1 MSGVPARTNFDGPRS
16 ARPEEMKAIVDLLD
30 TTHRTS
36 QGKPPSIATDWPHIY
51 NEANAQNVI
60 IMKDGDRF
68 ICSTGIW
75 INDVQLGDTRLRVGG
90 INCVATVPELRK
102 HGLGKIIMDAAH
114 QRMKEAGC
122 HVGLLNT
129 AIVSWYRRLGWEE
142 SGCAISYRF
151 TKSNIGL
158 LPALPPDTTMRVA
171 GLPADM
177 SPVASAKVEASA
189 KVGDEALE
197 SIIRIRNADKLG
209 GIRTPDLLRVL
220 LQARGKPKIVIAER
234 GGQPVAYLFSSGRS
248 IREWGGPANV
258 VAGLVRAW
266 YESCESPDLSTSQ
279 RNEDWTAVIQDE
291 MSFTAPCWG
300 HSLLKRLEQQ
310 RFPFTIGYLGMMI
323 VLDPRGT
330 LDAFG
335 LGDIAIAPQGDQFV
349 LSRRDKK
356 CSVTQGQLAT
366 LFFGPE
372 RITDFGEDVFP
383 LPFWQWGIERV

>member
-1 MSGVPARTNFDGPRS
+1 
-16 ARPEEMKAIVDLLD
+16 
-30 TTHRTS
+30 
-36 QGKPPSIATDWPHIY
+36 
-51 NEANAQNVI
+51 
-60 IMKDGDRF
+60 
-68 ICSTGIW
+68 
-75 INDVQLGDTRLRVGG
+75 LGDTRLRVGG

-151 TKSNIGL
+151 TKSNIIL
-158 LPALPPDTTMRVA
+158 LPPLPPDTAMRVA
-171 GLPADM
+171 GSPAD
-177 SPVASAKVEASA
+177 SSAAATARVEADND
-189 KVGDEALE
+189 VLE

-220 LQARGKPKIVIAER
+220 LQARGTPKIVIAER

-279 RNEDWTAVIQDE
+279 RKEDWTAVIQDE

-335 LGDIAIAPQGDQFV
+335 LGEIGIEQQGEQFV
-349 LSRRDKK
+349 LSHGDRK
-356 CSVTQGQLAT
+356 CSVTQRQLAT
-366 LFFGPE
+366 LLFGPE

-383 LPFWQWGIERV
+383 LPFWQWGIDRV